1 MKKEVKAVIC
11 IVLSLWLFFIGF
23 EVGSIREKKVLSEE
37 LAASAAQ
44 TTTASQT
51 TTEIQSTT
59 AMPQTEA
66 TTDAVEI
73 TTIADIPAAQGDVQ
87 TTLNGVS
94 EEQTTEKKNADPSSL
109 SKEEILKNVTDAFEA
124 LRTEQNMTA
133 NKTEKVTIQ
142 LTELSVPGAKNIVN
156 NIIQNLAGE
165 ETESYTFTG
174 GVGTGTDDDGKEVS
188 GVKVSDVIPPEEG
201 FKLTADGIATA
212 TAEKQGDS
220 TVYTIKLVEENTTF
234 TEPRPTH
241 NAAAFG
247 YLDLTTLDISG
258 ATITDANM
266 HYPGTT
272 ITLTVNTDGK
282 ITNLHFNMP
291 MDGNGAAKIT
301 VFNGTASF
309 EGSDDEI
316 WEITY

>member
-11 IVLSLWLFFIGF
+11 VVLSLWLFFIGF

-44 TTTASQT
+44 TTTESQT
-51 TTEIQSTT
+51 TAVI
-59 AMPQTEA
+59 PQIEA
-66 TTDAVEI
+66 TTAEEI
-73 TTIADIPAAQGDVQ
+73 TTVQDLPAAQDNVQ
-87 TTLNGVS
+87 TTAGADAQ
-94 EEQTTEKKNADPSSL
+94 EQTTEKQNMDPSSL
-109 SKEEILKNVTDAFEA
+109 SKEEILKNVTDAFNA

-133 NKTEKVTIQ
+133 KKTENVSIQ

-174 GVGTGTDDDGKEVS
+174 GVGSGTDEDGKEVS
-188 GVKVSDVIPPEEG
+188 GVKVSDVIPPADG
-201 FKLTADGIATA
+201 FKLTADGIASA
-212 TAEKQGDS
+212 TAEKQGDNI
-220 TVYTIKLVEENTTF
+220 VYTIKLVEENTTF
-234 TEPRPTH
+234 TEPKPTH

-272 ITLTVNTDGK
+272 ITLTVNSGGK

-291 MDGNGAAKIT
+291 MDGNGSAKIT

-309 EGSDDEI
+309 EGSDDEV